1 MLGETRSQ
9 KPGLELGIEGSTR
22 KKKVL
27 KVSEVVEEVEVR
39 VESWVNVKSSSRPLI
54 EEVEVETRLEEEATP
69 FKSSGETTIETD
81 LVREEIPVR
90 LKMG

>member
-39 VESWVNVKSSSRPLI
+39 VESWVNVKSSSRLLI
-54 EEVEVETRLEEEATP
+54 EVEVETRLEEEATP
-69 FKSSGETTIETD
+69 FKSNGETTIETD